1 VSSTSPTP
9 SSTYRVQL
17 TPDFGFDQAAEIVPY
32 LAELGIS
39 HLYCSPYLQAAAG
52 SRHGYDVVDPTRV
65 NAELGGSAGRERM
78 VRALAES
85 GLGQV
90 VDVVPNHMAIGERAN
105 RWWWDV
111 LENGPASPYARYFD
125 VDWNPPEAKLR
136 NRVLMAIL
144 GTHYGRAL
152 EAQQIR
158 IVREGA
164 EFTVAYYD
172 HRLPVAPPSLESI
185 LAQSARVGGNTELE
199 SLAAAFGNLPRATN
213 LDDARIHERL
223 RDKQV
228 LKDRLEGLLSSDG
241 DVAAAVDGAL
251 QAVNDDPDTLDNLL
265 ERQNY
270 RLAYWRTAV
279 AELDYRRFFDVDTL
293 VGVRVEDPAVFEAG
307 HELILGWVADG
318 SVQGLRIDHP
328 DGLRDPQGYLQRLEE
343 RVPGAWVVV
352 EKILEPGE
360 RLAGDWPVAGT
371 TGYDFLNRLTG
382 LFVDQSAEGPL
393 TDLYAEFT
401 GEEARWE
408 QVVLERKHQ
417 VLREVLTADLTRLTA
432 IFVEVCERNR
442 RYRDYTRY
450 ELSQSLRE
458 VLASFPVYRTYLKP
472 GQAASLQDLK
482 YVVEAVRSAEG
493 RRPDLDPDL
502 FGFLES
508 LLLMQ
513 VPVPEDQAPA
523 SPEIELVMRFQQLS
537 GPVMAKGVEDT
548 AFYNY
553 NRFVALNEVG
563 GDPGRFGLSPAEFHE
578 ACAEAQERYPAGM
591 LASSTHDTKRSEDVR
606 ARLALLSEMPGAWG
620 DAVGQWA
627 KHNELHR
634 GAEGLLDRNIEYL
647 LYQVLVGAWP
657 LTRDRA
663 LAYIEKASREAKTH
677 TSWLAPNEPY
687 DRALAGFVEGIF
699 ADAVFNRMLA
709 DFVAPLV
716 EPGRVNSLAQTLVK
730 LTAPGVPDTYQGTE
744 LWDLSLVD
752 PDNRR
757 PVDFAA
763 RARLLR
769 ELGGVT
775 PEEVLA
781 RSDEGLSKLLVVSRA
796 LELRRRL
803 PEAFG
808 AGGRYEP
815 LAASGERDS
824 QVLGYLRWGVVATVV
839 PRLVLGLGGGWGDTI
854 VELPAGRWRN
864 RLTGER
870 VAGGP
875 VPAAELMARFP
886 VALLELES

>member
-1 VSSTSPTP
+1 MTSSGRIP

-17 TPDFGFDQAAEIVPY
+17 TPDFGFDRAAEIVPY
-32 LAELGIS
+32 LAKLGVS
-39 HLYCSPYLQAAAG
+39 HLYCSPYLEAAAG

-65 NAELGGSAGRERM
+65 NAELGGSEGRERL
-78 VRALAES
+78 VRALADH

-90 VDVVPNHMAIGERAN
+90 IDVVPNHMAIGEPAN

-144 GTHYGRAL
+144 GDHYGRAV
-152 EAQQIR
+152 EAGEIR
-158 IVREGA
+158 VVRDGA
-164 EFTVAYYD
+164 VFTLAYYD
-172 HRLPVAPPSLESI
+172 HTLPVSPPSLEGL
-185 LAQSARVGGNTELE
+185 LAEAARRCGSPELE
-199 SLAAAFGNLPRATN
+199 SLAAAYGHLPKATD
-213 LDDARIHERL
+213 LDDELIHERL
-223 RDKQV
+223 RDKEV
-228 LKDRLEGLLSSDG
+228 FRNRLEDLLTANPALTPAIDEV
-241 DVAAAVDGAL
+241 VADLNA
-251 QAVNDDPDTLDNLL
+251 DPDALDGLL

-293 VGVRVEDPAVFEAG
+293 VGVRIEDPEVFEAS
-307 HELILGWVADG
+307 HALILGWVADG
-318 SVQGLRIDHP
+318 SVDGLRIDHP
-328 DGLRDPQGYLQRLEE
+328 DGLRDPKGYLRRLENRAPE
-343 RVPGAWVVV
+343 AWVVV

-360 RLAGDWPVAGT
+360 RLPDDWSVAGT

-382 LFVDQSAEGPL
+382 LFVDQSSEGVL
-393 TDLYAEFT
+393 TELYTELT
-401 GEEARWE
+401 GERAGWE
-408 QVVLERKHQ
+408 EVIRERKNQ
-417 VLREVLTADLTRLTA
+417 VLREVLTADLARLTG

-458 VLASFPVYRTYLKP
+458 VLASFPVYRTYMRP
-472 GQAASLQDLK
+472 GEPASFQDLK
-482 YVVEAVRSAEG
+482 YLVEAVESAKAS
-493 RRPDLDPDL
+493 RPDLDPQL

-513 VPVPEDQAPA
+513 VPVPEDEVPL

-548 AFYNY
+548 AFYSY

-578 ACAEAQERYPAGM
+578 ACAEAQERYPTGM

-606 ARLALLSEMPGAWG
+606 ARLVLLSEIPEEWG
-620 DAVGQWA
+620 DASAQWM
-627 KHNELHR
+627 KHNEVHR
-634 GAEGLLDRNIEYL
+634 DAGLVDRNTEYL
-647 LYQVLVGAWP
+647 LYQVLAGAWP

-687 DRALAGFVEGIF
+687 DKALAGFVEAIF
-699 ADAVFNRMLA
+699 DDAEFNRMLE

-716 EPGRVNSLAQTLVK
+716 EPGRVNSLAQTLLR
-730 LTAPGVPDTYQGTE
+730 LTAPGMPDTYQGTE

-757 PVDFAA
+757 PVDYEA
-763 RARLLR
+763 RARLLGD
-769 ELGGVT
+769 LGEATV
-775 PEEVLA
+775 EQVMA
-781 RSDEGLSKLLVVSRA
+781 RSEEGLPKLYLISRA

-808 AGGRYEP
+808 PEGRYEP
-815 LAASGERDS
+815 LAVSGEKA
-824 QVLGYLRWGVVATVV
+824 QHVLGFLRWGVVATVV
-839 PRLVLGLGGGWGDTI
+839 PRLVMGLGADWGGTTI
-854 VELPAGRWRN
+854 ELPAGTWRN
-864 RLTGER
+864 RLTGDR
-870 VAGGP
+870 AAGGR
-875 VPAAELMARFP
+875 VRAADLLGRFP
-886 VALLELES
+886 AALLELES